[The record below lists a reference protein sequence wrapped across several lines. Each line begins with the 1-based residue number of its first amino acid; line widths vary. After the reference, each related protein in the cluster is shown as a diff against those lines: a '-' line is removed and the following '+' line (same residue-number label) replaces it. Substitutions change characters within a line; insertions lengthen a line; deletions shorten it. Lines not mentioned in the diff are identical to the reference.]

1 MFAGAATPALRRRP
15 MRRTLKTRNTEESDV
30 NEKTGKAESVG
41 AALVAEA
48 RRRLVGES
56 IPRLRKCLSLM
67 NDDEIWRRPNEST
80 ASAGNLVLHILGNAR
95 QWIVAGL
102 GGAADDRRRSDEFD
116 ERGPIPR
123 AELVRLVDETER
135 EIERAL
141 GKIDPATLLD
151 VRRVQVFRETGVSI
165 LVHVVEHFSY
175 HVGQIGYALKSRR
188 GVDLGYYDGIDL
200 ETDR

>member
-1 MFAGAATPALRRRP
+1 M
-15 MRRTLKTRNTEESDV
+15 
-30 NEKTGKAESVG
+30 NEKTGKTESVG

-48 RRRLVGES
+48 LRRLLGES

-67 NDDEIWRRPNEST
+67 DDDEIWQRPNEGT
-80 ASAGNLVLHILGNAR
+80 ASAGNLVLHVLGNAR
-95 QWIVAGL
+95 QWIVTGL
-102 GGAADDRRRSDEFD
+102 GDAVDNRRRSAEFD

-123 AELVRLVDETER
+123 ADLVRLVDETER
-135 EIERAL
+135 DIRRVLETL
-141 GKIDPATLLD
+141 DPETLLE